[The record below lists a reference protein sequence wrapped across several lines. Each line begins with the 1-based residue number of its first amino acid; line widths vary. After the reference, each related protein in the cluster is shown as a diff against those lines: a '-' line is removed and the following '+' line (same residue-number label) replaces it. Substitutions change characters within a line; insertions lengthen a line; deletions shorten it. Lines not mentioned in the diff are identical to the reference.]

1 LDIVDLPV
9 KSIFTSEVNP
19 RKEFD
24 EDHLAELSESLAD
37 DGQWNP
43 IIVRPIGAGYELI
56 AGECR
61 LRAAER
67 LGWKTIRCNVVSADD
82 QDAQVLALKT
92 NMLRRD
98 LNVIEEAEAV
108 ADMLDRF
115 DLTQEDVAE
124 LLGKKQ
130 SWVSRR
136 LSLAS
141 RLCHEVKRALKE
153 GKITACHALALV
165 NLTQEE
171 QADMCRR
178 VVVEGLSVRAV
189 QGAVKSMVRPPKD
202 RESPRALGRAEPRT
216 TKGCLRGLVRRIER
230 SLRVPIDVDE
240 YSTRDGL
247 VYIIRVNTNG
257 RTVLRR
263 KDMLETRF
271 DSFDEAQDYAKGKG
285 GYCAGLFTV
294 QGRKC
299 WICYVDPGLEG
310 GQRQVLGLEAY

>member
-1 LDIVDLPV
+1 MTVDLPV
-9 KSIFTSEVNP
+9 ESIFTSELNP

-24 EDHLAELSESLAD
+24 EDHLAELSESLAE

-82 QDAQVLALKT
+82 QNAQILALKT

-115 DLTQEDVAE
+115 DLTQEDIAK

-141 RLCHEVKRALKE
+141 RLCHQVKRALKE

-165 NLTQEE
+165 KLTQEE
-171 QADMCRR
+171 QAEVCRR
-178 VVVEGLSVRAV
+178 VLEENLSVRAL
-189 QGAVKSMVRPPKD
+189 QGVVKSLVRPPKD
-202 RESPRALGRAEPRT
+202 RGSSHAFRGTDPRT
-216 TKGCLRGLVRRIER
+216 AKGCLRGLVRRIER
-230 SLRVPIDVDE
+230 SLRMPIDVDE

-257 RTVLRR
+257 KAVLRR
-263 KDMLETRF
+263 RDMLETRF
-271 DSFDEAQDYAKGKG
+271 DSFEEAQDYAKGKG

-299 WICYVDPGLEG
+299 WICYVDPGLEA
-310 GQRQVLGLEAY
+310 GQRPVPQLEAY